1 MEWIPFQR
9 RPDSPSLRPS
19 TRKWPKSSQ
28 DNQPTIYE
36 LELIARDGHTV
47 PIELSSRLIFHDGV
61 PVDLVHDW
69 RNERLRH
76 HHECRRPIA
85 APRGSTGVTMRWRG
99 FLEDAVEMARPP
111 QQTSSDRTAG
121 DARTDLDLEAATE
134 RLREERDEVRARLA
148 IMTRDLESLF
158 AASADS
164 NADDEHDPE
173 GQTIAYERSQLSA
186 LIQGAQEHLDGIEAA
201 TTRLQQGSYGICEV
215 CHQPIPAAR
224 LDARPIARTCVR
236 HVAPV
241 RG

>member
-1 MEWIPFQR
+1 M
-9 RPDSPSLRPS
+9 
-19 TRKWPKSSQ
+19 
-28 DNQPTIYE
+28 
-36 LELIARDGHTV
+36 
-47 PIELSSRLIFHDGV
+47 
-61 PVDLVHDW
+61 
-69 RNERLRH
+69 
-76 HHECRRPIA
+76 
-85 APRGSTGVTMRWRG
+85 TMRWRG

-111 QQTSSDRTAG
+111 QQTSSSRAGG

-148 IMTRDLESLF
+148 IMTRDLVSLF

-186 LIQGAQEHLDGIEAA
+186 LIQGAQEHLCGIEAA

-224 LDARPIARTCVR
+224 LDARPTARTCVR